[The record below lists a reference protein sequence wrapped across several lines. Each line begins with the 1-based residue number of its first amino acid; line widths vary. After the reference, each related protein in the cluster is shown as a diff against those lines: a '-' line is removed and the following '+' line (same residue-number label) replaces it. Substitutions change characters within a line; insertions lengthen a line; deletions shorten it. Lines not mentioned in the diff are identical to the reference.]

1 MNENV
6 PSAFLYQEFA
16 RAIEGFEE
24 RLVSIE
30 TNVQKEI
37 MAIKVLAE
45 NLKVASSTANT
56 TVDNRLSAMEKGID
70 TIIQRLGTV
79 QTTSQ
84 PSIQAR
90 R

>member
-1 MNENV
+1 
-6 PSAFLYQEFA
+6 
-16 RAIEGFEE
+16 
-24 RLVSIE
+24 VSIE

-45 NLKVASSTANT
+45 NLKVASSAANT
-56 TVDNRLSAMEKGID
+56 TVDNRLSVVEKGID
-70 TIIQRLGTV
+70 TIIQRLSAV

-84 PSIQAR
+84 ISAQAR